1 MTLIVSIAIG
11 VLFAAGSYLL
21 LQHDFIKVVGGT
33 MLITHSVNLFIM
45 ASGLS
50 RGNEPIYPLVPGEDV
65 SDPVVQ
71 AMVLTAIVISFG
83 VSALLISL
91 IYRVYVAHRSVDI
104 EHLSDFEERLVQLEE
119 EQVPPEPGIGVLE
132 DREIDDESTQQAA
145 DSRQPVRGGR
155 NDDWAPLPWSSRACR
170 GTRLVAPETR
180 SPAWKPGYPLGDDCS
195 PIEAFFH

>member
-1 MTLIVSIAIG
+1 MTLIVSLAIG

-45 ASGLS
+45 VSGLT
-50 RGNEPIYPLVPGEDV
+50 RGTEPIYPLVPGEEV

-91 IYRVYVAHRSVDI
+91 VYRVYVSHRSVDI

-119 EQVPPEPGIGVLE
+119 EQVPAEPGIGVLQ
-132 DREIDDESTQQAA
+132 DRELADENGESTQQAA
-145 DSRQPVRGGR
+145 GSTQ
-155 NDDWAPLPWSSRACR
+155 SESRA
-170 GTRLVAPETR
+170 TE
-180 SPAWKPGYPLGDDCS
+180 
-195 PIEAFFH
+195 

>member
-1 MTLIVSIAIG
+1 MILIVSIAIG

-33 MLITHSVNLFIM
+33 ILIAHSVNLFIM
-45 ASGLS
+45 VSGLS
-50 RGNEPIYPLVPGEDV
+50 RGTEPIYPLVPGEEI

-83 VSALLISL
+83 VSALL

-132 DREIDDESTQQAA
+132 DRELDDGDDESSQ
-145 DSRQPVRGGR
+145 
-155 NDDWAPLPWSSRACR
+155 SSAVSSQRER
-170 GTRLVAPETR
+170 GTE
-180 SPAWKPGYPLGDDCS
+180 
-195 PIEAFFH
+195 